1 MRRSAPAGSSLPG
14 SRIQSRVVLQVLK
27 LSTALASLDTCIQ
40 DHVSSHYS
48 DLLSRAVASSDL
60 ESSLGVMATHIGSLQ
75 MSTDR
80 LRARVSDPY
89 DKIAAGTASL
99 SRLQETTDILR

>member
-1 MRRSAPAGSSLPG
+1 M
-14 SRIQSRVVLQVLK
+14 LQVLK
-27 LSTALASLDTCIQ
+27 LSTALASLVTCIQ

-89 DKIAAGTASL
+89 VLRQDRRGHGLTVPPAGDHGHSAV
-99 SRLQETTDILR
+99 TTNIL